1 MKSQNIALILLLSL
15 ISASYSTNQLI
26 VGAFSEYKL
35 LTEEERNV
43 LREGLKKIWTTE
55 FSNFVQDIKKYSAIL
70 VSTQIVAGTNLRF
83 LVVGINEEQQKL
95 FGIEIYVSLNKKITL
110 TKVTLVTVTLTPKE
124 IQNPIP
130 LLLTN

>member
-1 MKSQNIALILLLSL
+1 MKSQNIALILLLTL

-35 LTEEERNV
+35 LTKEERNS

-83 LVVGINEEQQKL
+83 LVVGINEEQEKL
-95 FGIEIYVSLNKKITL
+95 FGIEIYVSLNKEITL
-110 TKVTLVTVTLTPKE
+110 TKITLVTVTLTPKE

>member
-95 FGIEIYVSLNKKITL
+95 FGIEIYVSLNKEITL

>member
-95 FGIEIYVSLNKKITL
+95 FGIEIYVSLNKEITL
-110 TKVTLVTVTLTPKE
+110 TKITLVTVTLTPKE